1 MKAGQIIGK
10 LGRIV
15 FLVFIIAISTVP
27 LLWTLVSS
35 FKTNKEI
42 MDSAFSLPASINLD
56 NYIMAFKYSPL
67 GTYFWNTFIITV
79 FCIFFGLI
87 IFSMSAYV
95 FARFE
100 FKGKNFLFALIG
112 MSMLVPTSALIFPV
126 YKLMNAMNLYNT
138 KSGLVLVYMAI
149 AMPAVLF
156 VLRSYFLTIP
166 KEMEEAARI
175 DGSGFMRTYITI
187 MLPLVKPAMATAAI
201 LIFMASWNDF
211 IYNLM
216 LSSGNNARN
225 VSVALSQFLSMFGS
239 DYGQLFAASFIV
251 VLPSI
256 LLYCL
261 LQKRIESALL
271 AGAVKG

>member
-216 LSSGNNARN
+216 LSNARN

>member
-42 MDSAFSLPASINLD
+42 MDSAFSLLVSINLD

-100 FKGKNFLFALIG
+100 FKGKIFLFALIG

-166 KEMEEAARI
+166 REMEEAARI
-175 DGSGFMRTYITI
+175 DGSGFLRTFITI

-239 DYGQLFAASFIV
+239 DYGQLFAASFVV

>member
-42 MDSAFSLPASINLD
+42 MDSAFSLPVSINLD

-166 KEMEEAARI
+166 REMEEAARI
-175 DGSGFMRTYITI
+175 DGFGFLRTFITI

-239 DYGQLFAASFIV
+239 DYGQLFAASFVV

>member
-42 MDSAFSLPASINLD
+42 MDSAFSLLVSINLD

-166 KEMEEAARI
+166 REMEEAARI
-175 DGSGFMRTYITI
+175 DGSGFLRTFITI

-239 DYGQLFAASFIV
+239 DYGQLFAASFVV

>member
-1 MKAGQIIGK
+1 MKAEQIIGK

-166 KEMEEAARI
+166 REMEEAARI
-175 DGSGFMRTYITI
+175 DGSGFLRTFITI

-239 DYGQLFAASFIV
+239 DYGQLFAASFVV

>member
-1 MKAGQIIGK
+1 
-10 LGRIV
+10 
-15 FLVFIIAISTVP
+15 
-27 LLWTLVSS
+27 
-35 FKTNKEI
+35 
-42 MDSAFSLPASINLD
+42 
-56 NYIMAFKYSPL
+56 
-67 GTYFWNTFIITV
+67 
-79 FCIFFGLI
+79 
-87 IFSMSAYV
+87 
-95 FARFE
+95 
-100 FKGKNFLFALIG
+100 
-112 MSMLVPTSALIFPV
+112 
-126 YKLMNAMNLYNT
+126 
-138 KSGLVLVYMAI
+138 
-149 AMPAVLF
+149 
-156 VLRSYFLTIP
+156 
-166 KEMEEAARI
+166 MEEAARI

-225 VSVALSQFLSMFGS
+225 VSVALSQFLRMFGS

>member
-1 MKAGQIIGK
+1 MKAEQIIGK

-149 AMPAVLF
+149 AMPSVLF

-239 DYGQLFAASFIV
+239 DYGQLFAASFVV

>member
-56 NYIMAFKYSPL
+56 NYIMAFKFSPL
-67 GTYFWNTFIITV
+67 GTYFWNTFIINV

-138 KSGLVLVYMAI
+138 KSGLVLVYMSI

>member
-138 KSGLVLVYMAI
+138 KSGLVFVYMAI

>member
-1 MKAGQIIGK
+1 MKAGQLIGK
-10 LGRIV
+10 SARIV

-42 MDSAFSLPASINLD
+42 MDSAFSLPVSINLD

-166 KEMEEAARI
+166 REMEEAARI
-175 DGSGFMRTYITI
+175 DGAGFIRTYVTI

>member
-42 MDSAFSLPASINLD
+42 MDSAFSLPVSINLD

-100 FKGKNFLFALIG
+100 FKGKSFLFALIG

-166 KEMEEAARI
+166 REMEEAARI
-175 DGSGFMRTYITI
+175 DGSGFLRTFITI

-239 DYGQLFAASFIV
+239 DYGQLFAASFVV

>member
-1 MKAGQIIGK
+1 MKAEQIIGK

-149 AMPAVLF
+149 AMPSVLF